1 MPPPSLNHIHL
12 RIHFISQPYCRWTSI
27 TITTDSSKTFS
38 DFPLPNGTDSPD
50 WLSRLPTDQTLI
62 SNPLSP
68 KKQPSLTGFFR
79 TRSTSC
85 SWPAP
90 RLGHHIPENARH
102 SSVWLHLSLQP
113 NSSRP
118 PPSTTLSAFADLS
131 ALPHPAPWWVLDS
144 VPSRAAGPF
153 ISTRASEVSSLG
165 LCLRRG
171 LFYFDV
177 FLLAAAWCITH
188 PTQCAMCITQCSY
201 ERSKQWD
208 KQAAVI
214 CLKMSPFWELQTAE
228 KSCQSIVMNIVR
240 TDRDTFQT
248 F

>member
-12 RIHFISQPYCRWTSI
+12 CIHFISQPYCRWTSI

-90 RLGHHIPENARH
+90 RLGHHIPENESH

-113 NSSRP
+113 NTHPQPPVHNPFSLCWPLCSST
-118 PPSTTLSAFADLS
+118 PSTVVGPWFCSRQSCRPLYFHEGVWSVIPRPLLVGEDYFTLMCFCWQRPDASHIQLNVRCASHS
-131 ALPHPAPWWVLDS
+131 ALTKGVN
-144 VPSRAAGPF
+144 
-153 ISTRASEVSSLG
+153 SE
-165 LCLRRG
+165 
-171 LFYFDV
+171 
-177 FLLAAAWCITH
+177 T
-188 PTQCAMCITQCSY
+188 
-201 ERSKQWD
+201 SKRLSF
-208 KQAAVI
+208 V
-214 CLKMSPFWELQTAE
+214 
-228 KSCQSIVMNIVR
+228 
-240 TDRDTFQT
+240 
-248 F
+248 